1 MTVSVQETGVKST
14 TDPLLLDIQGL
25 SIHFGA
31 LKAVDNVGFQV
42 REGEIFAVIG
52 PNGAG
57 KTTLFNAMTG
67 VYPVTGG
74 RILFYGKDIVGLP
87 EYRITKSGIARTYQ
101 IVRVFKNITVL
112 ENVQVG
118 THCRTHA
125 GVLDAVF
132 DTPRAR
138 QEEKWSYER
147 AMELLRSVGIV
158 KYRHQLAGNLP
169 LGSQKR
175 LQVAR
180 ALATEPKLLLL
191 DEPSAGM
198 NPAEKADM
206 MALIREL
213 RNSGITILLVE
224 HDMKV
229 VMGIS
234 DRIVVL
240 DHGIKIA
247 EGKPQEIQSNEL
259 VVEAYLGK
267 GLPDELAEG

>member
-1 MTVSVQETGVKST
+1 MTVSVQETGVGST
-14 TDPLLLDIQGL
+14 TAPLLLDIQGL
-25 SIHFGA
+25 SVHFGA

-42 REGEIFAVIG
+42 REGEILAVIG

-67 VYPVTGG
+67 VYAVTGG
-74 RILFYGKDIVGLP
+74 RILFCGKDIVGLP

-101 IVRVFKNITVL
+101 VVRVFKNITVL

-118 THCRTHA
+118 THCRTRA

-213 RNSGITILLVE
+213 RDSGITILLVE

>member
-1 MTVSVQETGVKST
+1 MTTSSQETNAARPAV
-14 TDPLLLDIQGL
+14 PVLLDIQGV
-25 SIHFGA
+25 SVHFGA
-31 LKAVDNVGFQV
+31 LKAVDNVSFQV
-42 REGEIFAVIG
+42 EEGQIFAVIG

-67 VYPVTGG
+67 VFPVTKGH
-74 RILFYGKDIVGLP
+74 ILFRGKDMVGLP
-87 EYRITKSGIARTYQ
+87 EYRITQEGIARTYQ
-101 IVRVFKNITVL
+101 IVRVFKNISVL

-125 GVLDAVF
+125 GVLDAIF
-132 DTPRAR
+132 DTSRAR
-138 QEEKWSYER
+138 REEKWSYDR
-147 AMELLRSVGIV
+147 TMELLRSLGIA
-158 KYRHQLAGNLP
+158 KYRNQLAANLP

-180 ALATEPKLLLL
+180 ALATEPRLLLL

-198 NPAEKADM
+198 NPAEKDEM
-206 MALIREL
+206 MAQIRGI
-213 RNSGITILLVE
+213 RDTGITILLVE

-234 DRIVVL
+234 DHITVL

-247 EGKPQEIQSNEL
+247 EGTPPEIQSNEL

-267 GLPDELAEG
+267 GLPDEPAQS